1 MHFSESTLLLWVD
14 YSSPGSLSMQM
25 ETKVMVPQ
33 CSYLIQ
39 LALENCGLVRF
50 IFFLTL
56 FAVLCFNL
64 KGFILS

>member
-50 IFFLTL
+50 IFF
-56 FAVLCFNL
+56 F
-64 KGFILS
+64 